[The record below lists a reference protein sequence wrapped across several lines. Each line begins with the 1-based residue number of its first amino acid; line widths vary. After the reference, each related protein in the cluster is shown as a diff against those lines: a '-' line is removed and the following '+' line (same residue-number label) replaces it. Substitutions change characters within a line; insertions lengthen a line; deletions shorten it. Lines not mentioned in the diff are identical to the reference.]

1 MRKKNLAILLTAA
14 LTAAAITGCGGSSD
28 SPAAPAAENTEEAEV
43 SGEEETGEETEAAT
57 EDTSAQETQADETA
71 DGEGVVIKFGAWG
84 SDHDNAAFLEMAE
97 GIADAVPGVKGI
109 ELVTYA
115 STSDFWNNL
124 PAQVA
129 AGTAPDLVLPTNE
142 NVFEY
147 IDGGLYQP
155 FDESLIDLSNIDE
168 SAINV
173 WTVEG
178 QLYGIPIDAQP
189 TCLLLNLDLFK
200 ELGYTEADYPKT
212 WDDVR
217 KISEEVSDPENNFYG
232 MCINVT
238 SLFHVTQILQGFGG
252 DWGNGASIDSPENE
266 AAVQWVIDMF
276 KDGLAVNPA
285 QLGDDWDGTTFATG
299 KALMTTGGVWY
310 YGQMSAAAPDTDYVA
325 LPIPYADEAK
335 HSSSLHSDAIV
346 MLSSCQYPD
355 LAAKA
360 AAYMA
365 RNDAQTIRA
374 NSTGSIPSNP
384 ELAESYYEEHTQFAP
399 IKGTESYSI
408 AFGYPAQTSQFETDF
423 VNDLTAVLF
432 DSTNDTPAAEIL
444 ANLAQNYG
452 TN

>member
-124 PAQVA
+124 PSQVA

-173 WTVEG
+173 WTVDG

-200 ELGYTEADYPKT
+200 ELGFTV
-212 WDDVR
+212 DVYR
-217 KISEEVSDPENNFYG
+217 LLLV
-232 MCINVT
+232 
-238 SLFHVTQILQGFGG
+238 
-252 DWGNGASIDSPENE
+252 
-266 AAVQWVIDMF
+266 
-276 KDGLAVNPA
+276 
-285 QLGDDWDGTTFATG
+285 
-299 KALMTTGGVWY
+299 
-310 YGQMSAAAPDTDYVA
+310 
-325 LPIPYADEAK
+325 
-335 HSSSLHSDAIV
+335 
-346 MLSSCQYPD
+346 
-355 LAAKA
+355 
-360 AAYMA
+360 
-365 RNDAQTIRA
+365 
-374 NSTGSIPSNP
+374 
-384 ELAESYYEEHTQFAP
+384 
-399 IKGTESYSI
+399 
-408 AFGYPAQTSQFETDF
+408 
-423 VNDLTAVLF
+423 
-432 DSTNDTPAAEIL
+432 
-444 ANLAQNYG
+444 
-452 TN
+452 